1 MHMNPDLITTIKTA
15 AQRLAPAIIQVRR
28 DLHQHPELSFQ
39 EARTSEKVKSF
50 LRDHSIAFTDGW
62 AGHGVVASIKG
73 QIEGPL
79 VMLRGDMDALPIQ
92 EVSEVSYASVHDGI
106 MHACGHDVH
115 TSCLLGVAAILK
127 EHQAQ
132 LKGEVRLVFQPGE
145 EKFPGG
151 ASMMLKEGLFTQEKP
166 EWMAAQHVFPP
177 LEAGH
182 VGFRSGTYMAS
193 ADELYITIHGKGGH
207 AATPHQCIDPI
218 VISARVITALQEI
231 ISRNMDPVIP
241 GVLTIGKI
249 YSDGGATNVIPD
261 TVHMEGTLRMMDE
274 DWRGRAH
281 LLIRDMVD
289 RICYASGATAE
300 TRIMVGYPS
309 LKNDDTITQQC
320 RDAAIAFLGPDKVH
334 DLPIRMS
341 SEDFA
346 FFSQQVPATFYRLG
360 TGWAEK
366 EKNHPVH
373 TSRFDIN
380 ESAIETGIGLMSYL
394 VFHGQ

>member
-1 MHMNPDLITTIKTA
+1 MKSDLISSIKATA
-15 AQRLAPAIIQVRR
+15 RRLSPDIIKLRR

-39 EARTSEKVKSF
+39 ESRTAERVKLF
-50 LRDHSIAFTDGW
+50 LQAHGIEFTDGW

-73 QIEGPL
+73 NIDGPL

-92 EVSEVSYASVHDGI
+92 EANDVPYKSIHEGI

-115 TSCLLGVAAILK
+115 TSCLLGVAVILK
-127 EHQAQ
+127 EHKALLQ
-132 LKGEVRLVFQPGE
+132 GEVRLVFQPGE

-151 ASMMLKEGLFTQEKP
+151 ASMMLKEGLFDPGKP
-166 EWMAAQHVFPP
+166 KWMAAQHVFPP

-193 ADELYITIHGKGGH
+193 ADELFITIHGKGGH
-207 AATPHQCIDPI
+207 AATPHLCVDPI
-218 VISARVITALQEI
+218 VIAARVITALQEI
-231 ISRNMDPVIP
+231 ISRSMDPVSP

-261 TVHMEGTLRMMDE
+261 TVHMEGTLRAMDE
-274 DWRGRAH
+274 EWRARAH
-281 LLIRDMVD
+281 VMIRDMVD

-309 LKNDDTITQQC
+309 LKNDDAVTQLC
-320 RDAAIAFLGPDKVH
+320 RDAAVAFLGAEHVH

-346 FFSQQVPATFYRLG
+346 FYSQQVPATFYRLG
-360 TGWAEK
+360 TGWPEK

-373 TSRFDIN
+373 SNRFDIN
-380 ESAIETGIGLMSYL
+380 ETAIETGMGLMSYL
-394 VFHGQ
+394 IFHER